1 MSYRVAVAVALSALA
16 LSACERT
23 SVMAVPVVPPV
34 VLVYPLPGGAV
45 DAAGHLAGSAADGS
59 GAMMG
64 PYGATT
70 PPATM
75 RNGSIRH
82 EQGRMGGP
90 AIVEIPPLAP
100 QR

>member
-23 SVMAVPVVPPV
+23 SVMAVPFVPPV
-34 VLVYPLPGGAV
+34 VLVNPLSGGAI
-45 DAAGHLAGSAADGS
+45 DAAGPLTGSAADGS
-59 GAMMG
+59 GAMIA
-64 PYGATT
+64 PYAAAN
-70 PPATM
+70 PPATT

>member
-23 SVMAVPVVPPV
+23 SVMAVPLVPPV
-34 VLVYPLPGGAV
+34 VLVNPLSGGAV
-45 DAAGHLAGSAADGS
+45 DAAGPLAGSAADGS
-59 GAMMG
+59 GAMMA

>member
-16 LSACERT
+16 LGACERT
-23 SVMAVPVVPPV
+23 SVMAVPFVPPV
-34 VLVYPLPGGAV
+34 VLVNPLSGGAV
-45 DAAGHLAGSAADGS
+45 DAPGPLAGSAADVS
-59 GAMMG
+59 GAVMP
-64 PYGATT
+64 PYGAAKPAATT
-70 PPATM
+70 

-82 EQGRMGGP
+82 DQGRMGGP

>member
-23 SVMAVPVVPPV
+23 SVMAVPFVPPI
-34 VLVYPLPGGAV
+34 VLINPLSGGAV
-45 DAAGHLAGSAADGS
+45 DAAGPLAGAAAGGS
-59 GAMMG
+59 GAMIA
-64 PYGATT
+64 PDAPAN
-70 PPATM
+70 PPATT